1 MIALTK
7 INVVS
12 CKEDYYLCTLYEQ
25 ENNQFHILLIS
36 LESDQYFK
44 GILEEEFLKE
54 KALKLRKTYENY
66 LEETKNALK
75 FINSSLKF
83 IYDIKKSGDVYV
95 FEWKKLIEE
104 EEVRVLFG
112 SVVLSVSDVKDVMKY
127 ILELFEINIKKLQ
140 SEVVQLQQQE
150 MQLIKDKNESMAL
163 LEETAKWKENLEKEL
178 YSKFILILN
187 SKKEKIKELKC
198 QQEETTSKN
207 DDNTGKC
214 TKSTNVDNES
224 ENVSGEVSNEELD
237 TELIPKRKGRYV
249 RKNQTSRGAKAGS
262 ASGSSRSRGKYR
274 KIDAANSYF
283 DEKEYDSDDLFDE
296 L

>member
-12 CKEDYYLCTLYEQ
+12 FKEDYYLCTLYEQ
-25 ENNQFHILLIS
+25 ENSQFHILLIS
-36 LESDQYFK
+36 LESDEYFK
-44 GILEEEFLKE
+44 GILEEEFMKE
-54 KALKLRKTYENY
+54 KASKMKKTYENY
-66 LEETKNALK
+66 LEETKSALK

-83 IYDIKKSGDVYV
+83 IYDIKKSNDGYV
-95 FEWKKLIEE
+95 FEWKKLIE

-127 ILELFEINIKKLQ
+127 ILELFEININKLQ

-150 MQLIKDKNESMAL
+150 MQLIEDKNETMAL
-163 LEETAKWKENLEKEL
+163 LEETAKWKENLEREL
-178 YSKFILILN
+178 YSKFILVLN

-198 QQEETTSKN
+198 QQEETTGKN
-207 DDNTGKC
+207 DNNTGKC
-214 TKSTNVDNES
+214 TKSTNIDNES
-224 ENVSGEVSNEELD
+224 ENVSGEVCNEEVD

-249 RKNQTSRGAKAGS
+249 RKNQTSRGVKAGS
-262 ASGSSRSRGKYR
+262 ASGLSRSRGKYR

>member
-7 INVVS
+7 INLVS
-12 CKEDYYLCTLYEQ
+12 FKEDYFLCTLYEQ

-36 LESDQYFK
+36 LDCDKYFK
-44 GILEEEFLKE
+44 GILEEEFMKE

-66 LEETKNALK
+66 LEETKSALK

-83 IYDIKKSGDVYV
+83 IYDIKKSGDHYV

-127 ILELFEINIKKLQ
+127 ILELFEININKLQ

-150 MQLIKDKNESMAL
+150 MQLIEDKNETMAL
-163 LEETAKWKENLEKEL
+163 LEETTKWKKNLEREL
-178 YSKFILILN
+178 YSKFILVLN
-187 SKKEKIKELKC
+187 NKKEKIKELKC

-207 DDNTGKC
+207 DNNTGKC
-214 TKSTNVDNES
+214 TKSTS
-224 ENVSGEVSNEELD
+224 ENVSGEVPNEELD

-249 RKNQTSRGAKAGS
+249 RKN
-262 ASGSSRSRGKYR
+262 
-274 KIDAANSYF
+274 
-283 DEKEYDSDDLFDE
+283 
-296 L
+296 